1 MQLAKNPESQHTIV
15 HKAKPSPLMPEVGLV
30 LLDSSLKPLAF
41 DRGAALILTPPAI
54 PEEILRAIRGRKP
67 TELTSIKIAVRRGK
81 SDYVCR
87 VYLLDEAGGLLAQS
101 IIVLHLER
109 DASLG
114 NAMYEAA
121 VKYNL
126 TEREQQA
133 LKGIS
138 MGLSNKQLSEEMNI
152 SPNTVRAFLRLI
164 MVKMGVTS
172 RSAIVAKVLQDR
184 DNLDRV
190 VRLPSEQELAV

>member
-1 MQLAKNPESQHTIV
+1 MA
-15 HKAKPSPLMPEVGLV
+15 
-30 LLDSSLKPLAF
+30 LLDCSFRPVAF
-41 DRGAALILTPPAI
+41 DRGAAAILNHPNPLAV
-54 PEEILRAIRGRKP
+54 PEDILRTLRGRKP
-67 TELTSIKIAVRRGK
+67 TEWSSLKAVVRRGK
-81 SDYVCR
+81 SEYVCR
-87 VYLLDEAGGLLAQS
+87 AYLVENAAGVLGQS
-101 IIVLHLER
+101 FVVLHFER
-109 DASLG
+109 DSSMS

-138 MGLSNKQLSEEMNI
+138 MGLSNKQLSQEMNI

-172 RSAIVAKVLQDR
+172 RSAIVAKILQDR
-184 DNLDRV
+184 NHLDRV